1 MSGSARRRNASS
13 TVNSRRSIQSST
25 ISVKWSGLPPAG
37 AVLIELAAARQQ
49 LATARR
55 ACLQIATGMVP
66 PTSKDPAVTASVA
79 AGRPAWVRT
88 VRRKVEMTSVLVK
101 GVDVARDGRSHLT
114 AAPPTCGHQATSR
127 QGREKN
133 DSSEDMQ
140 RPLIDRWI

>member
-1 MSGSARRRNASS
+1 MVGSTSGGGRPHRTGSRTT
-13 TVNSRRSIQSST
+13 TVGHRT
-25 ISVKWSGLPPAG
+25 PGMPADGNRDG
-37 AVLIELAAARQQ
+37 ATHLER
-49 LATARR
+49 
-55 ACLQIATGMVP
+55 
-66 PTSKDPAVTASVA
+66 PAVTASVA
-79 AGRPAWVRT
+79 AARPAWVRT